1 MVKHFYPNDI
11 LISEAAS
18 GGVLFG
24 ILRNSAKF
32 IGKHLCQ
39 SLNFDK
45 VAVLRPEET
54 LARVFSCEFCKISN
68 NTLFTEHVS
77 VTTSQI
83 LKKPSKTQRRLERNL
98 SITGFNVN
106 FSILSQ

>member
-1 MVKHFYPNDI
+1 MKHFYPNDI

-24 ILRNSAKF
+24 IFTNSAKF

-45 VAVLRPEET
+45 VAVLLRPET
-54 LARVFSCEFCKISN
+54 L
-68 NTLFTEHVS
+68 
-77 VTTSQI
+77 
-83 LKKPSKTQRRLERNL
+83 LK
-98 SITGFNVN
+98 
-106 FSILSQ
+106 

>member
-1 MVKHFYPNDI
+1 MKHFYPNDI

-24 ILRNSAKF
+24 IFTNSAKF

-45 VAVLRPEET
+45 VAVLRPET
-54 LARVFSCEFCKISN
+54 L
-68 NTLFTEHVS
+68 
-77 VTTSQI
+77 
-83 LKKPSKTQRRLERNL
+83 LK
-98 SITGFNVN
+98 
-106 FSILSQ
+106 